1 MQQRKYCR
9 SKFKYFMWK
18 ETPKKLEDPEPLIE
32 EILND
37 ISMSEQDFKAKT
49 DSSENQ
55 E

>member
-18 ETPKKLEDPEPLIE
+18 ETQKKLEDPEPLIE
-32 EILND
+32 EILKEV
-37 ISMSEQDFKAKT
+37 SLPEQEFKEKT

-55 E
+55 A